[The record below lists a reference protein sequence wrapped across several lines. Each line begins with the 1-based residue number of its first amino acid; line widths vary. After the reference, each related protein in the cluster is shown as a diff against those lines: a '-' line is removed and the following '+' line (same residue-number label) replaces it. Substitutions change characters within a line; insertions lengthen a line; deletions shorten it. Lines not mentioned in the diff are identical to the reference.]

1 MYLGNLDFILKILTF
16 CCNILKSLI
25 VKTLNMQ
32 IKELIETLTPY
43 KNKMFRYAFSIIGNR
58 FEAEDIVQE
67 AMIKIWKR
75 MDKFSEIENKEA
87 WVITIVRN
95 LAIDKVRSRKKKQT
109 SDINDFFH
117 ISDNAPSPDVKLEQ
131 KDAVRKVSEI
141 MSSLQDTQRE
151 IITLRDIEGYTY
163 QEIADIMDLKVDQ
176 VKVYLFRARK
186 ILRERLAPIRKML

>member
-1 MYLGNLDFILKILTF
+1 
-16 CCNILKSLI
+16 
-25 VKTLNMQ
+25 MQ
-32 IKELIETLTPY
+32 INELIEILTPY

-67 AMIKIWKR
+67 AIIKIWKR

-95 LAIDKVRSRKKKQT
+95 LAIDKVRAKKKKQT
-109 SDINDFFH
+109 SDINDYFH

-131 KDAVRKVSEI
+131 KDAVKKVTEI
-141 MSSLQDTQRE
+141 MASLQETQRE

-163 QEIADIMDLKVDQ
+163 QEIADIMGLKVDQ

-186 ILRERLAPIRKML
+186 TLREKLAPIRKML

>member
-1 MYLGNLDFILKILTF
+1 
-16 CCNILKSLI
+16 
-25 VKTLNMQ
+25 MQ
-32 IKELIETLTPY
+32 IKELIEILTPY

-95 LAIDKVRSRKKKQT
+95 LAIDKVRSKKKKQT

>member
-1 MYLGNLDFILKILTF
+1 
-16 CCNILKSLI
+16 
-25 VKTLNMQ
+25 MQ
-32 IKELIETLTPY
+32 INELIEILTPY
-43 KNKMFRYAFSIIGNR
+43 KNKMFRYAFSIVGNR

-75 MDKFSEIENKEA
+75 MEKFSEIDNKEA

-95 LAIDKVRSRKKKQT
+95 LAIDKFRAKKKKQT
-109 SDINDFFH
+109 SDINDYFH

-131 KDAVRKVSEI
+131 KDAVLKVTEI
-141 MSSLQDTQRE
+141 MNSLQETQRE

-163 QEIADIMDLKVDQ
+163 QEIADIMELKVDQ

-186 ILRERLAPIRKML
+186 ILREKLAPIRKML

>member
-1 MYLGNLDFILKILTF
+1 
-16 CCNILKSLI
+16 
-25 VKTLNMQ
+25 MQ
-32 IKELIETLTPY
+32 INELIEILKPY
-43 KNKMFRYAFSIIGNR
+43 KNKMFRYAYSIIGNR

-67 AMIKIWKR
+67 SVIKIWKK
-75 MDKFSEIENKEA
+75 MDKFSAIDNKEA

-95 LAIDKVRSRKKKQT
+95 LAIDKVRARKKKQT

-117 ISDNAPSPDVKLEQ
+117 ISDNAPGPDIKLEQ
-131 KDAVRKVSEI
+131 KDAVRKVTEI
-141 MSSLQDTQRE
+141 MDSLQETQRE

-186 ILRERLAPIRKML
+186 ILREKLAPIRKML